1 MLVLPAKTWKNRKV
15 RVNKTWRDKKTKWGR
30 GALWL
35 VKVGSGLPT
44 SSLSKN
50 ISALFKFENK
60 EFDHCTLGPHYGVYG
75 TDYTVRYNRPVKLS
89 EKRSERNTSKSIE
102 ILGWILRE
110 RTQKLLKNF
119 TITEQSSLNCRNEN
133 NTHIERNHECA
144 VKITTIGSCSS
155 FCENFEILN
164 KGPLTKFWSRNYFV
178 LLAENFF
185 LLHVIIF
192 KI

>member
-1 MLVLPAKTWKNRKV
+1 MNPKIFSVLVLPAKTWKNRKV

-60 EFDHCTLGPHYGVYG
+60 EFDHCKLGPHYGVYG

-119 TITEQSSLNCRNEN
+119 AITEQKKYFQARTRIDVVRYKLKLKIDPSKSSL
-133 NTHIERNHECA
+133 
-144 VKITTIGSCSS
+144 VGK
-155 FCENFEILN
+155 
-164 KGPLTKFWSRNYFV
+164 
-178 LLAENFF
+178 
-185 LLHVIIF
+185 
-192 KI
+192 